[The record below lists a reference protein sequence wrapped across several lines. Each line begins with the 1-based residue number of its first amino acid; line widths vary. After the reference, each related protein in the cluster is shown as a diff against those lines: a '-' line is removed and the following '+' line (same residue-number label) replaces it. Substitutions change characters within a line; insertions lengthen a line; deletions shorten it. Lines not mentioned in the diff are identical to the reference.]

1 MPASGNAA
9 SLLAKVFFW
18 VFVVMCVVMGFSV
31 PLFGAPITAMFQ
43 GLIDPAKLGRV
54 MSLYMTIAM
63 LAAPIGLLVAGPL
76 AERVGVAQW
85 FAISGVLIA
94 VMGIVAWSL
103 PAVRKLDVAMGLA
116 TSEPAADGEGAS

>member
-1 MPASGNAA
+1 MLPTSA
-9 SLLAKVFFW
+9 FW
-18 VFVVMCVVMGFSV
+18 VFVVLCVVMGFSV

-76 AERVGVAQW
+76 AERVGVARW

-94 VMGIVAWSL
+94 VMGADRPGHSRRFASSMWPWALRL
-103 PAVRKLDVAMGLA
+103 PNG
-116 TSEPAADGEGAS
+116 G